1 MHHFKLKKNRT
12 IILNRKWEQM
22 VLLHVGIFN
31 KYSFSFIYRSSANI
45 WTFCQQYVLALPT
58 NVHVLEDAD
67 WPDLLITHTH
77 THTHALVFTLVHT
90 HLWSTCLLTGGA
102 WDVSC
107 CELFQAEVKMYHWV
121 VRKPHKITLFEAYEW
136 REMLNVSLTVQN

>member
-1 MHHFKLKKNRT
+1 
-12 IILNRKWEQM
+12 M

-45 WTFCQQYVLALPT
+45 WTFCQHYVLALPT

-77 THTHALVFTLVHT
+77 THTMHLYSRLCTHTHT
-90 HLWSTCLLTGGA
+90 HLWFTCLFTGEA
-102 WDVSC
+102 WDVCC
-107 CELFQAEVKMYHWV
+107 CELFQAEVKMCHWV
-121 VRKPHKITLFEAYEW
+121 VGKPHKITLLEACEW